1 MEQQFQDVEHYA
13 RVVAGIENMD
23 MAYAGMEALND
34 DGRYAQTVLRRHVQ
48 YELGDFAG
56 NESIGEKIKAGAGK
70 LKEWIAKFIA
80 GIKNMITAV
89 DKKFNKEKYAKIE
102 RELKQK
108 KLNEEHLAFIK
119 KEYGSLVP
127 RIEAIIEKIKKV
139 DGIRSAAL
147 GRLGD
152 MNILLSKLDVMKK
165 NASEGNLGFS
175 GTLSLAITMLK
186 VNVPR
191 MNDALASYAG
201 KSDADKSELTKGTE
215 TVNTLSST
223 LKSLIDMIS
232 TDVPRI
238 AARILGGKEKAD
250 AEDQHKADVEQAK
263 KDREEK
269 DGKKD

>member
-13 RVVAGIENMD
+13 RVIAGIENMD
-23 MAYAGMEALND
+23 MAYAGIEALND
-34 DGRYAQTVLRRHVQ
+34 DGRYAQTTLRRHAQ

-127 RIEAIIEKIKKV
+127 RIDNMIDKIKAINELK
-139 DGIRSAAL
+139 SAAL
-147 GRLGD
+147 GQLGD
-152 MNILLSKLDVMKK
+152 MGVLLSKLDVMKK

-175 GTLSLAITMLK
+175 GTLSTAITMLK

-201 KSDADKSELTKGTE
+201 KSDADKAELTKGTQ
-215 TVNTLSST
+215 TVNILSST
-223 LKSLIDMIS
+223 LKDLISMIS
-232 TDVPRI
+232 NDVPRI

-250 AEDQHKADVEQAK
+250 AEDQHKADVEQGK
-263 KDREEK
+263 KDRQEKEEK
-269 DGKKD
+269 K